1 MDTEVLTVN
10 ITSEEYGLEDET
22 VTFRYTEKEMD
33 DQKVERYQLT
43 DEVGLIFSGE
53 KVWRT
58 EEEAGF
64 LGLWTETEEVYDEEV
79 QKRVGYDTQRQSVI
93 TEEASWDEF
102 REILQGTDAER
113 YII

>member
-1 MDTEVLTVN
+1 MNTEVLTVD
-10 ITSEEYGLEDET
+10 ITSEEYGLENES

-43 DEVGLIFSGE
+43 DDLGLIFSGE
-53 KVWRT
+53 KVWRS
-58 EEEAGF
+58 EEKEGF
-64 LGLWTETEEVYDEEV
+64 LGLWTETKEAYEEDI
-79 QKRVGYDTQRQSVI
+79 QKRVAYDSQRQSVI

-102 REILQGTDAER
+102 REMLRGTDAER